1 MTETGKSSA
10 DLPVFLFKW
19 KLHNKMK
26 PSVNHQ
32 FSSMAVI
39 FRPVLCCI
47 SIALAL
53 SPAYAVTPWSLTI
66 NTNNVI
72 VVTNA
77 TYGAIGD
84 GVFTNTTA
92 FQNAINA
99 AAAGGI
105 TNGLRG
111 GTVEIPS
118 GTFLCGPLTMKSNVG
133 LQLDSNAVVR
143 LLPYGSWPGS
153 PYTGTVS
160 PLINGSSLTNI
171 AVTGTGMFDGQGS
184 PWWPFYKS
192 INRPL
197 ILSLQ
202 PCSKVLLQGFTS
214 SNPPV
219 AHIALKGAGGN
230 INIIGVK
237 LLAPD
242 SSDPVNPSHNTDG
255 VDFAE
260 TNALFQ
266 DCVISTGDDNIAIGS
281 SASVSKDMFVTN
293 CTFGYGHGLSIG
305 SYTSGGVSN
314 LTVINCTFSNTGNGI
329 KIKSSRDRGGVVQ
342 NCSYCNLTMT
352 NVANAIM
359 IYAYYEY
366 GQGTLETMNAA
377 FAANVAYTIT
387 NPVPYEPPIYR
398 NITISNVTA
407 SVPNGQPPLMI
418 WGLPDHP
425 ASNIVFIA
433 VTNNSS
439 STRISG
445 IYNTTN
451 VQFINCSFSAPAGV
465 KTFQLWDA
473 DITFTNSTLGTNLLL
488 LDGITTN
495 GVGNWLEFDNA
506 NATISNTNAIAGG
519 ALTIAGSTFTV
530 SNNLTLTPANPL
542 NFVAGT
548 NPATLVVKGNL
559 AVGGMTELGG
569 TVNVTAGPGFT
580 NGNYPLIT
588 FTGSFS
594 GSIHG
599 TTPPGYTSFWF
610 PTAGGMDFAVLPPPP
625 GIPTNL
631 TAFATNLLIDLN
643 WSISSNAAG
652 YNLYRS
658 TTNGGSYSIIASLAG
673 TNFADM
679 AVSPG
684 VTYFYVVTATNFP
697 QESANSI
704 QASAVPLPSN
714 VSTNLNFQA
723 SGNQLQLSWP
733 VDHIGW
739 RLQIQT
745 NSLDKGL
752 DFSWVTVPNST
763 NTTSA
768 NILIDPSNGSVFLRL
783 IYP

>member
-1 MTETGKSSA
+1 MARMTR
-10 DLPVFLFKW
+10 L
-19 KLHNKMK
+19 
-26 PSVNHQ
+26 
-32 FSSMAVI
+32 
-39 FRPVLCCI
+39 VLAGCCA
-47 SIALAL
+47 ALLAFM
-53 SPAYAVTPWSLTI
+53 PRMGWATTPWTLLI

-84 GVFTNTTA
+84 GIFTNTIP

-99 AAAGGI
+99 AAAGGL

-111 GTVEIPS
+111 GVVEVPP

-230 INIIGVK
+230 INIIGVT

-242 SSDPVNPSHNTDG
+242 SSDPVNPLHNTDG

-281 SASVSKDMFVTN
+281 SGSVSKDMLVTN
-293 CTFGYGHGLSIG
+293 CFFGFGHGLSIG

-314 LTVINCTFSNTGNGI
+314 LTVVSCTFSNTGNGI

-377 FAANVAYTIT
+377 FAANVAYTTT

-418 WGLPDHP
+418 WGLPDYP
-425 ASNIVFIA
+425 ASNIVLQSVNI
-433 VTNNSS
+433 NSS
-439 STRISG
+439 STTTPG

-451 VQFINCSFSAPAGV
+451 LQLINCSFSAPAGV
-465 KTFQLWDA
+465 KTFQLWNA
-473 DITFTNSTLGTNLLL
+473 DLTFTNSSLATNLLI
-488 LDGITTN
+488 LDGVTTN
-495 GVGNWLEFDNA
+495 GIGNTLGFYNA
-506 NATISNTNAIAGG
+506 PATVSKTNAIAGG
-519 ALTIAGSTFTV
+519 ALTIAGSTLTI
-530 SNNLTLTPANPL
+530 SNNLTLTTANPL
-542 NFVAGT
+542 NYVVGT
-548 NPATLVVKGNL
+548 NPATLAVKGNL
-559 AVGGMTELGG
+559 ALGG
-569 TVNVTAGPGFT
+569 IVNVTAGLGFT
-580 NGNYPLIT
+580 NGTYTLMT
-588 FTGSFS
+588 YTGSLS
-594 GSIHG
+594 GGLPVLG
-599 TTPPGYTSFWF
+599 TTPSGYSCSLSSA
-610 PTAGGMDFAVLPPPP
+610 TANQINLIVLPPPP

-631 TAFATNLLIDLN
+631 TAIATNLLINLT
-643 WSISSNAAG
+643 WFTPSNAAS
-652 YNLYRS
+652 YNLKRS
-658 TTNGGSYSIIASLAG
+658 TTNGGSYSLLANLTATNYSDFAVTPG
-673 TNFADM
+673 T
-679 AVSPG
+679 
-684 VTYFYVVTATNFP
+684 TYYYVVTASNVTS
-697 QESANSI
+697 ESANSI
-704 QASAVPLPSN
+704 QASAAPLPSN
-714 VSTNLNFQA
+714 VSTNLSFQP

-733 VDHIGW
+733 ADHIGW

-745 NSLDKGL
+745 NTLDNGL
-752 DFSWVTVPNST
+752 GSNWVTVPNST

-768 NILIDPSNGSVFLRL
+768 NIGIDPANGSVFLRL